1 MPCEQKPTQNPKKII
16 SKKNFK
22 TKQNTEMSDEG
33 HSDSGF
39 IILKSKKRQRNAR
52 RRGWHFDNVEASGD
66 TSMKI

>member
-1 MPCEQKPTQNPKKII
+1 
-16 SKKNFK
+16 
-22 TKQNTEMSDEG
+22 MSDEG